1 MKIKIVDSICGSGK
15 TSAIIEMI
23 KNDTS
28 NNKYIY
34 ITPFLTEVKRIKDS
48 CKNKHFCEPKYTG
61 KGNKSFNF
69 NNLILKGKNIVST
82 HALFQKATQ
91 DTIAL
96 IKSNNYILILDE
108 VFNVVEQLNIS
119 KDDINLLFEQ
129 KMIKEENGYIL
140 WLDDNYNGEFNYLKY
155 LAQNKSLIMWKDTIL
170 IWMFPVEVFKAFNDA
185 YILTYLFEGQE
196 QCYYYKMNGIE
207 YDYYYATKENN
218 KFVIKKK
225 DENYKIIDKQIK
237 ENLKNKI
244 NIIQNDKLNSVGSG
258 NNYELSHNWFR
269 NEENK
274 DMVKQL
280 KNNIYNVFN
289 NIFPKEKQ
297 PKRHYENGKE
307 IKSEPITLWTTF
319 LDQKN
324 RLKGKGYTKTF
335 LSCTSRATNVYS
347 KRYNIAYCLNVFN
360 NPFIQK
366 FFQSNGIN
374 INQDLY
380 ALSELIQFIFRSRIR
395 NNENIKIFIPSI
407 RMRTLLINW
416 LENLLP

>member
-61 KGNKSFNF
+61 KGNKSSNF

-140 WLDDNYNGEFNYLKY
+140 WLDDSYNGEFNENFDISNFISNNPNYNDSVLPNKLFYVDISWKY
-155 LAQNKSLIMWKDTIL
+155 NSQERHAYRWMLITGLYNLSYYGNSEYPTIKDYNSFL
-170 IWMFPVEVFKAFNDA
+170 D
-185 YILTYLFEGQE
+185 
-196 QCYYYKMNGIE
+196 CYYTL
-207 YDYYYATKENN
+207 DDT
-218 KFVIKKK
+218 
-225 DENYKIIDKQIK
+225 NY
-237 ENLKNKI
+237 
-244 NIIQNDKLNSVGSG
+244 
-258 NNYELSHNWFR
+258 
-269 NEENK
+269 
-274 DMVKQL
+274 
-280 KNNIYNVFN
+280 IYN
-289 NIFPKEKQ
+289 
-297 PKRHYENGKE
+297 
-307 IKSEPITLWTTF
+307 
-319 LDQKN
+319 
-324 RLKGKGYTKTF
+324 TK
-335 LSCTSRATNVYS
+335 A
-347 KRYNIAYCLNVFN
+347 
-360 NPFIQK
+360 
-366 FFQSNGIN
+366 
-374 INQDLY
+374 
-380 ALSELIQFIFRSRIR
+380 
-395 NNENIKIFIPSI
+395 
-407 RMRTLLINW
+407 
-416 LENLLP
+416 